1 MQYFVLHH
9 QGNAAMSGV
18 NSTILEL
25 LFRLLFSSLT
35 NFSNLLIFSGL
46 LPSELLVVSRHAAAT
61 LEPKAAAS
69 TFSLKLNL
77 TFDEEASLYTVPA
90 TKASPAP
97 TTDIFVPFTFRFHV
111 RVSRLATLDATRGN
125 NRA

>member
-69 TFSLKLNL
+69 TFSIGVLH
-77 TFDEEASLYTVPA
+77 SL
-90 TKASPAP
+90 
-97 TTDIFVPFTFRFHV
+97 
-111 RVSRLATLDATRGN
+111 G
-125 NRA
+125 